1 MQSFD
6 LITNFKLISILVTL
20 LIFIVGLPLLVSR
33 LRVTTLKH
41 QVLSLDFYMK
51 LKTLIEEDFE
61 KNYSTILVA
70 LYGYTKCELSQYEIL
85 WFIRTPGAFKLLRQY
100 SSCRKYLMVCEKSKV
115 IKLKVAYREKKPRF
129 VERLKYFG
137 LYLLFSFLALSVSIS
152 NLYFYSNSTL
162 FISYLFFS
170 LVIAVISLVVA
181 FYCLNKSTKVD
192 SAEKLVKEI
201 LPGRVSIF

>member
-1 MQSFD
+1 
-6 LITNFKLISILVTL
+6 
-20 LIFIVGLPLLVSR
+20 
-33 LRVTTLKH
+33 
-41 QVLSLDFYMK
+41 MK

-181 FYCLNKSTKVD
+181 FCCLNKSTKVD

>member
-1 MQSFD
+1 MESFD
-6 LITNFKLISILVTL
+6 FIANFKFISILVTL
-20 LIFIVGLPLLVSR
+20 LIFFVGLPLLVSR

-51 LKTLIEEDFE
+51 LKTLIEDDFE

-70 LYGYTKCELSQYEIL
+70 LYGYTKCELNQYEIL

-100 SSCRKYLMVCEKSKV
+100 TSCRKYLMVCEKSKV
-115 IKLKVAYREKKPRF
+115 IKLKATYQKKKPRL

-137 LYLLFSFLALSVSIS
+137 LYLLFSLLALIVSIS
-152 NLYFYSNSTL
+152 SLYFYSTL
-162 FISYLFFS
+162 IVPFLFFA
-170 LVIAVISLVVA
+170 LVIAVFFLVTA

-192 SAEKLVKEI
+192 SAEKLVKVT
-201 LPGRVSIF
+201 LPDRVSII

>member
-1 MQSFD
+1 MLEVFD
-6 LITNFKLISILVTL
+6 FIGNFKFISILVTL

-51 LKTLIEEDFE
+51 LKTLIEDDFE

-70 LYGYTKCELSQYEIL
+70 LYGYTKCELNQYEIL

-100 SSCRKYLMVCEKSKV
+100 TSCRKYLMVCEKSKV
-115 IKLKVAYREKKPRF
+115 IKLNATYQKKKPRL
-129 VERLKYFG
+129 VERLKYLG
-137 LYLLFSFLALSVSIS
+137 LYLLFSLLALIVSIS
-152 NLYFYSNSTL
+152 SLYFYSTL
-162 FISYLFFS
+162 IVPFLFFA
-170 LVIAVISLVVA
+170 LVIAVLFLVTA

-192 SAEKLVKEI
+192 SAEKLVKVT
-201 LPGRVSIF
+201 LPDRVSII

>member
-1 MQSFD
+1 VFD
-6 LITNFKLISILVTL
+6 FIGNFKFISILVTL

-51 LKTLIEEDFE
+51 LKTLVEDDFE

-70 LYGYTKCELSQYEIL
+70 LYGYTKCELNQYEIL

-100 SSCRKYLMVCEKSKV
+100 TSCRKYLMVCEKSKV
-115 IKLKVAYREKKPRF
+115 IKLNATYQKKKPRL
-129 VERLKYFG
+129 VERLKYLG
-137 LYLLFSFLALSVSIS
+137 LYLLFSLIALIVSIS
-152 NLYFYSNSTL
+152 SLYFYSTL
-162 FISYLFFS
+162 IVPFLFFA
-170 LVIAVISLVVA
+170 LVIAVFFLVTA

-192 SAEKLVKEI
+192 SAEKLVKVT
-201 LPGRVSIF
+201 LPDRVSII

>member
-1 MQSFD
+1 MFD
-6 LITNFKLISILVTL
+6 FIGNFKFISILVTL

-51 LKTLIEEDFE
+51 LKTLIEDDFE

-70 LYGYTKCELSQYEIL
+70 LYGYTKCELNQYEIL

-100 SSCRKYLMVCEKSKV
+100 TSCRKYLMVCEKSKV
-115 IKLKVAYREKKPRF
+115 IKLNATYQKKKPRL
-129 VERLKYFG
+129 VERLKYLG
-137 LYLLFSFLALSVSIS
+137 LYLLFSLLALIVSIS
-152 NLYFYSNSTL
+152 SLYFYSTL
-162 FISYLFFS
+162 IVPFLFFA
-170 LVIAVISLVVA
+170 LVIAVLFLVTA

-192 SAEKLVKEI
+192 SAEKLVKVT
-201 LPGRVSIF
+201 LPDRVSII

>member
-1 MQSFD
+1 MLEAFD
-6 LITNFKLISILVTL
+6 FIGNFKFISILVTL

-51 LKTLIEEDFE
+51 LKTLIEDDFE

-70 LYGYTKCELSQYEIL
+70 LYGYTKCELNQYEIL

-100 SSCRKYLMVCEKSKV
+100 TSCRKYLMVCEKSKV
-115 IKLKVAYREKKPRF
+115 IKLNATYQKKKPRL
-129 VERLKYFG
+129 VERLKYLG
-137 LYLLFSFLALSVSIS
+137 LYLLFSLLALIVSIS
-152 NLYFYSNSTL
+152 SLYFYSTL
-162 FISYLFFS
+162 IVPFLFFA
-170 LVIAVISLVVA
+170 LVIAVFFLVTA

-192 SAEKLVKEI
+192 SAEKLVEVT
-201 LPGRVSIF
+201 LPDRVSII

>member
-70 LYGYTKCELSQYEIL
+70 LYGYTKCELNQYEIL

-201 LPGRVSIF
+201 LPDRVSIF

>member
-1 MQSFD
+1 MLESFD
-6 LITNFKLISILVTL
+6 FIANFKFISILVTL

-51 LKTLIEEDFE
+51 LKTLIEDDFE

-70 LYGYTKCELSQYEIL
+70 LYGYTKCELNQYEIL

-100 SSCRKYLMVCEKSKV
+100 TSCRKYLMVCEKSKV
-115 IKLKVAYREKKPRF
+115 IKLKATYQKKKPRF

-137 LYLLFSFLALSVSIS
+137 LYLLFSLLALIVSIS
-152 NLYFYSNSTL
+152 SLYFYSTL
-162 FISYLFFS
+162 IVPFLFFA
-170 LVIAVISLVVA
+170 LVIAVFFLVTA

-192 SAEKLVKEI
+192 SAEKLVKVT
-201 LPGRVSIF
+201 LPDRVSII

>member
-1 MQSFD
+1 MLESFD
-6 LITNFKLISILVTL
+6 FIANFKFISILVTL

-51 LKTLIEEDFE
+51 LKTLIEDDFE

-70 LYGYTKCELSQYEIL
+70 LYGYTKCELNQYEIQ

-100 SSCRKYLMVCEKSKV
+100 TSCRKYLMVCEKSKV
-115 IKLKVAYREKKPRF
+115 IKLKATYQKKKPRL

-137 LYLLFSFLALSVSIS
+137 LYLLFSLLALIVSIS
-152 NLYFYSNSTL
+152 SLYFYSTL
-162 FISYLFFS
+162 IVPFLFFA
-170 LVIAVISLVVA
+170 LVIAVFFLVTA

-192 SAEKLVKEI
+192 SAEKLVKVT
-201 LPGRVSIF
+201 LPDRVSII

>member
-1 MQSFD
+1 MESFD
-6 LITNFKLISILVTL
+6 FIANFKFISILVTL

-51 LKTLIEEDFE
+51 LKTLIEDDFE

-70 LYGYTKCELSQYEIL
+70 LYGYTKCELNQYEIQ

-100 SSCRKYLMVCEKSKV
+100 TSCRKYLMVCEKSKV
-115 IKLKVAYREKKPRF
+115 IKLKATYQKKKPRL

-137 LYLLFSFLALSVSIS
+137 LYLLFSLLALIVSIS
-152 NLYFYSNSTL
+152 SLYFYSTL
-162 FISYLFFS
+162 IVPFLFFA
-170 LVIAVISLVVA
+170 LVIAVFFLVTA

-192 SAEKLVKEI
+192 SAEKLVKVT
-201 LPGRVSIF
+201 LPDRVSII